1 VNLDR
6 KLMAYATGAV
16 AAGVAGVESADA
28 AIVYSP
34 GVVPFGVNETKPVN
48 FDNTGVEEFNIGH
61 ERAKNTAGTADD
73 PNTDRVLLKE
83 KTGGTTA
90 YASDPDNTGNI
101 RVAPVPAGTLIG
113 PDTVWGNAYNSNVGN
128 RIIDE
133 DANNDGVLDEVRDS
147 NFTAGSPQYVGVR
160 FKLNGTGDDRYGWIG
175 INITNPND
183 LTGEITGFAFEDTG
197 EAIAAGAGALP
208 EPAGL
213 ALLALGSVGLLR
225 RKRA

>member
-6 KLMAYATGAV
+6 KLMAYAAGAV

-48 FDNTGVEEFNIGH
+48 FDNTGAEEFNIGH
-61 ERAKNTAGTADD
+61 ERANNTAGQAD

-83 KTGGTTA
+83 KAGGTTA
-90 YASDPDNTGNI
+90 YAADPDNTGNF

-113 PDTVWGNAYNSNVGN
+113 PDTVWQTAYNNNVGN
-128 RIIDE
+128 RIVDE
-133 DANNDGVLDEVRDS
+133 DANNDGVLDDVRDS
-147 NFTAGSPQYVGVR
+147 NFAVGSPQYVGVR
-160 FKLNGTGDDRYGWIG
+160 FKLNGAGDDRYGWIG

-197 EAIAAGAGALP
+197 AAIAAGEGAVP

-213 ALLALGSVGLLR
+213 ALLALGSLGLLR